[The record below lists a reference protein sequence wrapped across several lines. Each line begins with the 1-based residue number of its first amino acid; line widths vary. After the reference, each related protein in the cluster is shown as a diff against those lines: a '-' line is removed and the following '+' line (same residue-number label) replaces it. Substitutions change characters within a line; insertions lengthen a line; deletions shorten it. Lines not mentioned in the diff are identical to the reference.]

1 MMNQLWLVAKNA
13 YLKRLKSFSFWAL
26 VIGPLLMPIIAIGI
40 SYLSSNGATP
50 KLAVVN
56 EPGLVQA
63 LKQEKSIGATI
74 SEVASKSEAQKQLN
88 NQDIDAYLTFDSNT
102 EKFQLMATSKTAGKF
117 NEVSVR
123 TALTQILIVKRAARV
138 HLTSTEAAVLLQP
151 AQLSMVTQNAND
163 TTLNAK
169 QIGANSS
176 LAIFTVVVIFIFLT
190 LYTGVISQ
198 EIANEKSNRIM
209 EILLAVTSSRVQY
222 YGKVLGVMLLAL
234 THIAIYAVGGTA
246 LYFGFKDNSVVK
258 QVTSMVAGLNAGF
271 LVYIALMTLIA
282 VVGFLLIAS
291 IVASLVNDQS
301 QAQQATQPVVFL
313 SMIGYIA
320 SFALNA
326 NPSNVVLQVMSFIPF
341 LSPTMMPTRFANQ
354 AVGAGEAW
362 LALLLQVIAVVLVA
376 YFGERVYSR
385 NVLSYSEGNLI
396 RQLFRN
402 IRGERRGSIA
412 VDPTLETKSGG
423 LKASNGGGRQI
434 LKQRLSKRNRLIIAG
449 IIIIVVLIRQF
460 LKK

>member
-1 MMNQLWLVAKNA
+1 MMNQLLLVAKNA

-26 VIGPLLMPIIAIGI
+26 IIGPLLVPIIAIGI
-40 SYLSSNGATP
+40 SYLSGNGATP

-56 EPGLVQA
+56 EPALVQA
-63 LKQEKSIGATI
+63 LKQEKSIDATI

-88 NQDIDAYLTFDSNT
+88 NHDIDGFLTFNSST
-102 EKFQLMATSKTAGKF
+102 EKFQLIATSKTVGKF
-117 NEVSVR
+117 NEASVR
-123 TALTQILIVKRAARV
+123 TSLTQLLIVKRAAQV
-138 HLTSTEAAVLLQP
+138 HLTSAEAAALLQP
-151 AQLSMVTQNAND
+151 AQLSMVTQNADN
-163 TTLNAK
+163 TTLNAT
-169 QIGANSS
+169 QIGANSR
-176 LAIFTVVVIFIFLT
+176 LAIFTVIVIFIFLT
-190 LYTGVISQ
+190 IYTGVISQ

-222 YGKVLGVMLLAL
+222 YGKALGVMLLAL

-258 QVTSMVAGLNAGF
+258 QVTSMMAGLNAGF
-271 LVYIALMTLIA
+271 LVYIALMTFIA
-282 VVGFLLIAS
+282 VVGFLMLAS

-301 QAQQATQPVVFL
+301 QAQQATQPVVYL
-313 SMIGYIA
+313 SLIGYIA

-341 LSPTMMPTRFANQ
+341 LSPTMMPSRFANQ

-362 LALLLQVIAVVLVA
+362 IALLLEVIAVVLVA
-376 YFGERVYSR
+376 YFGERIYSR

-402 IRGERRGSIA
+402 IRGERRGSTGE
-412 VDPTLETKSGG
+412 DPTLETKSGG
-423 LKASNGGGRQI
+423 LKTSNGDGRKS
-434 LKQRLSKRNRLIIAG
+434 LNQRLGIRNRLIIAG
-449 IIIIVVLIRQF
+449 IIIIVVLIRHF

>member
-26 VIGPLLMPIIAIGI
+26 VIGPLLVPIISIGI
-40 SYLSSNGATP
+40 SYLNGSHATP

-56 EPGLVQA
+56 EPALVQA
-63 LKQEKSIGATI
+63 LKQEKSIDATI
-74 SEVASKSEAQKQLN
+74 SDVPSKSEAQKQLN
-88 NQDIDAYLTFDSNT
+88 NHDIDAFLTFDNST
-102 EKFQLMATSKTAGKF
+102 EKFQLTATSKTAGKF
-117 NEVSVR
+117 DGASVR
-123 TALTQILIVKRAARV
+123 TALTQLLIVKRAAQV
-138 HLTSTEAAVLLQP
+138 HLTSAEATALLQP
-151 AQLSMVTQNAND
+151 AQLSMVTQNAGGK
-163 TTLNAK
+163 TLNAT
-169 QIGANSS
+169 QIGANSR
-176 LAIFTVVVIFIFLT
+176 LAIFTVIVIFIFLT

-222 YGKVLGVMLLAL
+222 YGKTLGVMLLAL
-234 THIAIYAVGGTA
+234 THIAIYAVSGTA

-258 QVTSMVAGLNAGF
+258 QVISMVEGLNAGF
-271 LVYIALMTLIA
+271 LVYIALMTFIA
-282 VVGFLLIAS
+282 VVGFLLLAS
-291 IVASLVNDQS
+291 IISSLINDQS

-313 SMIGYIA
+313 SVIGYIA
-320 SFALNA
+320 SFALTA
-326 NPSNVVLQVMSFIPF
+326 NPSNVVLRVMSFIPF

-354 AVGAGEAW
+354 VVGAGEAW
-362 LALLLQVIAVVLVA
+362 IALLLQVIAVGLVA

-402 IRGERRGSIA
+402 IRGERRGSTA
-412 VDPTLETKSGG
+412 VAPTFETKSGG
-423 LKASNGGGRQI
+423 LKASNGGGRKS
-434 LKQRLSKRNRLIIAG
+434 LNQRLGIRNRLIIAG
-449 IIIIVVLIRQF
+449 IIIIIVLIRLF

>member
-26 VIGPLLMPIIAIGI
+26 VIGPLLVPIIAIGI
-40 SYLSSNGATP
+40 SYLNGNHATP

-56 EPGLVQA
+56 EPALVQA
-63 LKQEKSIGATI
+63 LKQEKSIDATI
-74 SEVASKSEAQKQLN
+74 SEIASKSEAQKQLN
-88 NQDIDAYLTFDSNT
+88 NHDVDAFLTFDSST
-102 EKFQLMATSKTAGKF
+102 GKFQLTATSKTAGKF
-117 NEVSVR
+117 NEESVR
-123 TALTQILIVKRAARV
+123 TALTQLLIVKRAAQV
-138 HLTSTEAAVLLQP
+138 HLTSAEAAALLQP
-151 AQLSMVTQNAND
+151 AQLSMVTQNAGG
-163 TTLNAK
+163 TTLNAT
-169 QIGANSS
+169 QIGANST
-176 LAIFTVVVIFIFLT
+176 LAIFTVIVIFIFLT

-271 LVYIALMTLIA
+271 LVYIAMMTFIA
-282 VVGFLLIAS
+282 VVGFLLLAS
-291 IVASLVNDQS
+291 IVASLINDQS

-313 SMIGYIA
+313 SAIGYIT
-320 SFALNA
+320 SFALTA

-354 AVGAGEAW
+354 SVGAGEAW
-362 LALLLQVIAVVLVA
+362 IALLLQVIAVGLVA
-376 YFGERVYSR
+376 YFGERIYSR

-402 IRGERRGSIA
+402 IRGERRGSTA
-412 VDPTLETKSGG
+412 VAPTFETKSGD
-423 LKASNGGGRQI
+423 LKASNGGGRQ
-434 LKQRLSKRNRLIIAG
+434 RLGMRKRLIIAG
-449 IIIIVVLIRQF
+449 IIIIVVLIRLF

>member
-40 SYLSSNGATP
+40 SYLNGSHATP

-56 EPGLVQA
+56 EPALVQA
-63 LKQEKSIGATI
+63 LKQTKSIDATI
-74 SEVASKSEAQKQLN
+74 SEMPSKSEAQKQLN
-88 NQDIDAYLTFDSNT
+88 NHDIDAFLTFDSST
-102 EKFQLMATSKTAGKF
+102 GKFQLTATSKTTGKF

-123 TALTQILIVKRAARV
+123 TALTQLLIVKRAAQV
-138 HLTSTEAAVLLQP
+138 HLTSTEAAALLQP
-151 AQLSMVTQNAND
+151 AKLSIVTQNAGGA
-163 TTLNAK
+163 TLNAT
-169 QIGANSS
+169 QIGANSR
-176 LAIFTVVVIFIFLT
+176 LAIFTVIVIFVFLT

-222 YGKVLGVMLLAL
+222 YGKTLGVMLLAL
-234 THIAIYAVGGTA
+234 THIAIYALGGTA
-246 LYFGFKDNSVVK
+246 LYFGFKDNSFVK
-258 QVTSMVAGLNAGF
+258 QVTSMVSGLNAGF
-271 LVYIALMTLIA
+271 LIYIALMTFIA
-282 VVGFLLIAS
+282 VVGFLLLASIIAS
-291 IVASLVNDQS
+291 LINDQS

-313 SMIGYIA
+313 SVIGYIA
-320 SFALNA
+320 SFALTA
-326 NPSNVVLQVMSFIPF
+326 NPGNVVLQVMSFIPF

-354 AVGAGEAW
+354 TVGAGEAW
-362 LALLLQVIAVVLVA
+362 IALLLEVIAVGLVA

-402 IRGERRGSIA
+402 IRGERHGSTVVGA
-412 VDPTLETKSGG
+412 TLGTKSGD
-423 LKASNGGGRQI
+423 LNASNNGGRQSI
-434 LKQRLSKRNRLIIAG
+434 NKRLGIRKRLIIAG
-449 IIIIVVLIRQF
+449 IIIIVVIIRHF

>member
-40 SYLSSNGATP
+40 SYMNGNSATP

-56 EPGLVQA
+56 EPSLVQA
-63 LKQEKSIGATI
+63 LKQEKSINATI
-74 SEVASKSEAQKQLN
+74 SEVGSKSEAQTQLN
-88 NQDIDAYLTFDSNT
+88 NHDVDAFLTFDSST
-102 EKFQLMATSKTAGKF
+102 EKFQLMTTSKTAGKF
-117 NEVSVR
+117 NEASVR
-123 TALTQILIVKRAARV
+123 TALTQLLIVKRAAHV
-138 HLTSTEAAVLLQP
+138 HLTSAEAVALLQP
-151 AQLSMVTQNAND
+151 AQLSVVTQNAND
-163 TTLNAK
+163 TTLNAT
-169 QIGANSS
+169 QIGANSR
-176 LAIFTVVVIFIFLT
+176 LAIFTVIVIFIFLT

-222 YGKVLGVMLLAL
+222 YGKALGVMLLAL
-234 THIAIYAVGGTA
+234 THIVIYAVGGTA
-246 LYFGFKDNSVVK
+246 LYFGFKDNSVIK
-258 QVTSMVAGLNAGF
+258 QVTSMMAGLNSSF
-271 LVYIALMTLIA
+271 LVYIALMTFIA
-282 VVGFLLIAS
+282 VVGFLLLAS

-301 QAQQATQPVVFL
+301 QAQQATQPVIYL
-313 SMIGYIA
+313 SLIGYIA

-326 NPSNVVLQVMSFIPF
+326 NPGNVVLQVMSFIPF

-362 LALLLQVIAVVLVA
+362 IALFLQVIAVGLVA

-402 IRGERRGSIA
+402 IRGKRRGSTA
-412 VDPTLETKSGG
+412 EAPTIETKSGG
-423 LKASNGGGRQI
+423 LKASNGDGRKR
-434 LKQRLSKRNRLIIAG
+434 LNQRLGIRNRLIIAG
-449 IIIIVVLIRQF
+449 IIIIMVLIRHF

>member
-26 VIGPLLMPIIAIGI
+26 VIGPLLIPIIAIGI
-40 SYLSSNGATP
+40 SYLNGNSDTP

-56 EPGLVQA
+56 EPSLAQA
-63 LKQEKSIGATI
+63 LKQEKSIDATI
-74 SEVASKSEAQKQLN
+74 SEIASKSEAQKQLN
-88 NQDIDAYLTFDSNT
+88 NHDIDAFLTFDSST
-102 EKFQLMATSKTAGKF
+102 EKFQLIATSKTVGKF
-117 NEVSVR
+117 NESSVR
-123 TALTQILIVKRAARV
+123 TALTQLLIVKRAAQV
-138 HLTSTEAAVLLQP
+138 HLTSAEAAALLQP
-151 AQLSMVTQNAND
+151 AQISLITQNEGGKM
-163 TTLNAK
+163 LNAT
-169 QIGANSS
+169 QTGANSR
-176 LAIFTVVVIFIFLT
+176 LAIFTVVAIFLILT

-222 YGKVLGVMLLAL
+222 YGKTLGVMLLAL
-234 THIAIYAVGGTA
+234 THIVIYAVGGTA
-246 LYFGFKDNSVVK
+246 LYFGFKDNSVVM
-258 QVTSMVAGLNAGF
+258 QVTSMMAGLNVGF
-271 LVYIALMTLIA
+271 LVYIALMTFIA
-282 VVGFLLIAS
+282 VVGFLLLAS

-301 QAQQATQPVVFL
+301 QAQQATQPVIYL
-313 SMIGYIA
+313 SLIGYIA

-326 NPSNVVLQVMSFIPF
+326 NPTNVVLQTMSFIPF

-362 LALLLQVIAVVLVA
+362 IALFLQVIAVGLVA
-376 YFGERVYSR
+376 FFGERVYSR

-412 VDPTLETKSGG
+412 ESPTLEIKSGG
-423 LKASNGGGRQI
+423 LKESNGDGRKS
-434 LKQRLSKRNRLIIAG
+434 LNQRLGIRNRLIIVG
-449 IIIIVVLIRQF
+449 IFIIIVLIRHF